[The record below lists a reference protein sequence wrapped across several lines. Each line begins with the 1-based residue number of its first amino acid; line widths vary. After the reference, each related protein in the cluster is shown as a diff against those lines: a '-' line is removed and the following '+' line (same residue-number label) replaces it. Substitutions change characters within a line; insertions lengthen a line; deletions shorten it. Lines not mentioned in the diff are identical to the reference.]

1 MWDLSSLTRVWT
13 HVPCIG
19 RQILMHWTTRK
30 VPVLDILNEKSK
42 LKKCKW
48 YDACVYLFIST
59 YKIYGRFYFL
69 KIISN
74 YFWKMRLRRSAI
86 FTFHFNP
93 YYIFVN
99 GTREVG
105 MKTFRKTSRKTSY
118 SDNLLSDRSKY
129 NNTEDISA
137 WFLPSEILS
146 KRSISQV
153 FSSAKKAHRKKEAY
167 THPRFCLRQSLS
179 QGFGGQHQFLSML
192 LSYLR

>member
-1 MWDLSSLTRVWT
+1 
-13 HVPCIG
+13 
-19 RQILMHWTTRK
+19 
-30 VPVLDILNEKSK
+30 
-42 LKKCKW
+42 
-48 YDACVYLFIST
+48 
-59 YKIYGRFYFL
+59 
-69 KIISN
+69 
-74 YFWKMRLRRSAI
+74 MRLRRSAI

-105 MKTFRKTSRKTSY
+105 MKTFRKISY

-167 THPRFCLRQSLS
+167 THPRFCLKVYPKALEGNISS
-179 QGFGGQHQFLSML
+179 SPCYFLI
-192 LSYLR
+192 